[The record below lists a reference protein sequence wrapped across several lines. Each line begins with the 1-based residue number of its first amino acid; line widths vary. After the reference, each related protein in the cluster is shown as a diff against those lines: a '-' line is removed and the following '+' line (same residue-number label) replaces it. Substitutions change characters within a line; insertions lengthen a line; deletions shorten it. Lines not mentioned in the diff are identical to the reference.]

1 MRPTD
6 LVTTRVLC
14 LAAFVTRG
22 NAEYLIGSGER
33 APAFV
38 ELTKAQP
45 KDAPFL
51 LNEWLAK
58 EGLTK
63 GLSPKEQF
71 LMARPAGEWSEREF
85 LNASW
90 RREALTVLLWG
101 LRIVDPLPKADQQL
115 DLIDLLHAAWLL
127 KATSDFRKTAGLC
140 AAETAGRVRDDA
152 EFWLWRV
159 RTTQLQN
166 SPESLTDPR
175 TSTEKLDAIISHAA
189 ETGERQGLFKR
200 IGGDFPCFGKPFR
213 DLEEKEWSLI
223 HSICTERLYGLNW
236 LCDVD
241 GLQWDDV
248 ETST

>member
-71 LMARPAGEWSEREF
+71 LMARPAGE
-85 LNASW
+85 
-90 RREALTVLLWG
+90 
-101 LRIVDPLPKADQQL
+101 
-115 DLIDLLHAAWLL
+115 
-127 KATSDFRKTAGLC
+127 
-140 AAETAGRVRDDA
+140 
-152 EFWLWRV
+152 
-159 RTTQLQN
+159 
-166 SPESLTDPR
+166 
-175 TSTEKLDAIISHAA
+175 
-189 ETGERQGLFKR
+189 
-200 IGGDFPCFGKPFR
+200 
-213 DLEEKEWSLI
+213 
-223 HSICTERLYGLNW
+223 
-236 LCDVD
+236 
-241 GLQWDDV
+241 
-248 ETST
+248 